1 MNMSSPMPW
10 FSKPLPERIN
20 MLNLLQNDDFV
31 WGTIL
36 PSLADLW
43 YPENF
48 RRIVGGI
55 AYSKGIG
62 FDLAAPPYLAALD
75 VCDHGNTTV
84 RTPDGTRHCL
94 SVLFAIG
101 ADSGT
106 GKSRAVEEYL
116 PIIEEYEHH
125 KTLEIKK
132 ENCKIDVQ
140 NKLLEMRE
148 KELLRLFANSFD
160 EEVLKDIY
168 EVRDAKRALYPL
180 PKLLA
185 NDVTS
190 AAFSVTMAEQGY
202 FCRLES
208 DGVLLPPDAYRQV
221 TKYWSGEAHR
231 QTRISR
237 AESYAKSPVIVDLLM
252 TQTEFFREYVC
263 NKKAIDAGLMA
274 RTLCYLY
281 RPLATPQPAR
291 VACPMDEAV
300 VLLLKRKLVALL
312 EASDAGKK
320 AEITL
325 SPEAEQLY
333 VRASSVWREEAQ
345 EGCFL
350 NKISDFAVRMGQHAI
365 RLAGLLWLSEHEVGC
380 DLPIDLSLMQC
391 AVAMTEVFAK
401 HMMRARV
408 VSFEDVNKACM
419 KAAYEYILKG
429 NFNCFP
435 ERIVVEKLRHKFRAE
450 EVRIALYTLEQF
462 GAIKDVSSPTFG
474 PRRKGRPSLGREY
487 VNVLYD
493 PNGVVFD

>member
-1 MNMSSPMPW
+1 MMPMLTPW
-10 FSKPLPERIN
+10 YPEHLPARIK
-20 MLNLLQNDDFV
+20 MLNTLQNDDVV
-31 WGTIL
+31 WGTQL
-36 PSLADLW
+36 PSLDFLP
-43 YPENF
+43 YPATL
-48 RRIVGGI
+48 RTIVGGI
-55 AYSKGIG
+55 ATAKSIG
-62 FDLAAPPYLAALD
+62 FGLALLPYLASLAGAN
-75 VCDHGNTTV
+75 HGYYDV
-84 RTPDGTRHCL
+84 RTNDCTLHPL
-94 SVLFAIG
+94 SFLFAIG
-101 ADSGT
+101 ADSGA
-106 GKSRAVEEYL
+106 GKSRAVEEEL
-116 PIIEEYEHH
+116 VVLENWQALKAEEV
-125 KTLEIKK
+125 KA
-132 ENCKIDVQ
+132 ENDKIS
-140 NKLLEMRE
+140 
-148 KELLRLFANSFD
+148 FANELAEEQYKQLKKQFIRSGD
-160 EEVLKDIY
+160 EEILRELKEARSAI
-168 EVRDAKRALYPL
+168 RQLKPL
-180 PKLLA
+180 PQLLL

-190 AAFSVTMAEQGY
+190 AAFSIAMSENGY
-202 FCRLES
+202 VCRMES
-208 DGVLLPPDAYRQV
+208 DGVILPPDAYRQL

-231 QTRISR
+231 QTRVSR
-237 AESYAKSPVIVDLLM
+237 ADSYAKSPVIVDLLM

-333 VRASSVWREEAQ
+333 VRTSSIWREEAQ
-345 EGCFL
+345 EGRSL

-380 DLPIDLSLMQC
+380 DLPIDLPLMQC

-435 ERIVVEKLRHKFRAE
+435 ERIIVEKLRHKFRAE